1 MVLDIC
7 KILLICVN
15 STPPQN
21 IQNIKQITDLDW
33 FQFVGTVEF

>member
-15 STPPQN
+15 LTPFQN
-21 IQNIKQITDLDW
+21 NQNIKQITDLDW
-33 FQFVGTVEF
+33 LVLVGTAVF